1 MITALHIIYVI
12 EEHFFSFLER
22 EMPSTYANEI
32 KLRTLFFF
40 NFHQNMYSFI
50 DLIYLYLTYFLI
62 GKCFVGGLF

>member
-12 EEHFFSFLER
+12 EEHLER

-50 DLIYLYLTYFLI
+50 LDLIYLYLTYFLI